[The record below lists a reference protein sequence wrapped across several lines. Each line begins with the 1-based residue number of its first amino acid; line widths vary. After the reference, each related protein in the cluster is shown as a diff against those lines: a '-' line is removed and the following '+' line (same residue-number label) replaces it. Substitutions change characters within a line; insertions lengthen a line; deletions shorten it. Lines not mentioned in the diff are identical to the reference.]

1 MLAIESNAQNLILS
15 QNYAS
20 AQFLSPA
27 TVGTGVYNQRIQSN
41 MRTQLFNNN
50 SLFRTII
57 AGWDT
62 RINNKAAVENQ
73 NYFGI
78 GAQIMSD
85 QLVGGLLQTNYMTLN
100 FAYHLYLDE
109 ELNNEISIGLGG
121 TFSQANLNRSKIVL
135 GQDLLSQMGISGPS
149 IENPSSATFAYDFQK
164 FPHNYTANTGVMY
177 TFQNTVTFMQIGA
190 SAFFYTMPTLINNV
204 SSEASPMK
212 IGLFINREQVFN
224 EYNTYMVHASFSNK
238 LNGGDI
244 NSKLNIAGAISFP
257 LTYEWEQ
264 VKRLYAGVIYR
275 SGEAIVPNILFMLNK
290 YSVGLSYDVYTNS
303 KSAASIKQNG
313 FEISFSTS
321 FGKRRNEFLKTI
333 FD

>member
-27 TVGTGVYNQRIQSN
+27 TVGTGVYKQRIQSN

-62 RINNKAAVENQ
+62 RLNKGGDIENQ

-100 FAYHLYLDE
+100 FAYHLYIDE
-109 ELNNEISIGLGG
+109 ENHNEISVGLGG

-135 GQDLLSQMGISGPS
+135 GQDLLFQSGIIAPS
-149 IENPSSATFAYDFQK
+149 ISSPSSTTSMYDFQK

-177 TFQNTVTFMQIGA
+177 TFQNTVTYMQIGA
-190 SAFFYTMPTLINNV
+190 SAFFYTMPTLINNI

-212 IGLFINREQVFN
+212 TSLFINREQIFN
-224 EYNTYMVHASFSNK
+224 EYNTYMLHASFSNK
-238 LNGGDI
+238 FNGGDI

-257 LTYEWEQ
+257 MTYEWEQ
-264 VKRLYAGVIYR
+264 VKRLYVGLIYR
-275 SGEAIVPNILFMLNK
+275 AGEAIVPNVSFMLNK
-290 YSVGLSYDVYTNS
+290 YSVGLSYDVYTNN
-303 KSAASIKQNG
+303 KTGASIKQNG
-313 FEISFSTS
+313 FEISFSSS